1 MKYFYVLYFICFIV
15 FCLVVPTLRVW
26 KKEKIFAIT
35 FKNTDSAHD
44 YIGRLF
50 KIVIFLAGVPAIVY
64 WVDEN
69 RMFKLIPL
77 TLPQFSFEVGL
88 TLMLISLLWV
98 IAAQIQMQ
106 SSWRIGIDY
115 NKKTDLVHNGLFNYS
130 RNPIYLGMHGSLL
143 GFFLVLPNVLSLIV
157 LVVAHILMQIQTRL
171 EEEYLQNM
179 HGESFRIY
187 KMKVRRWL

>member
-1 MKYFYVLYFICFIV
+1 MKYFYLLYFICFII

-26 KKEKIFAIT
+26 KKEKILAIT

-64 WVDEN
+64 CVDES
-69 RMFKLIPL
+69 RMYKLIPL
-77 TLPQFSFEVGL
+77 TLPQYSFEVGMA
-88 TLMLISLLWV
+88 LMLISLLWV
-98 IAAQIQMQ
+98 IIAQMQMQ

-115 NKKTDLVHNGLFNYS
+115 NKKTDLVHTGLFNYS

-157 LVVAHILMQIQTRL
+157 LIVAHILMQIQTRL

-179 HGESFRIY
+179 HGESFKLY
-187 KMKVRRWL
+187 KGKVRRWL

>member
-15 FCLVVPTLRVW
+15 FCLIVPTMRVW
-26 KKEKIFAIT
+26 KKEKILAIT

-64 WVDEN
+64 CVDET
-69 RMFKLIPL
+69 RLLKLIPL
-77 TLPQFSFEVGL
+77 ILPQYSFEVGL

-98 IAAQIQMQ
+98 IVAQMQMQ

-115 NKKTDLVHNGLFNYS
+115 HKKTDLVHSGLFNYS

-143 GFFLVLPNVLSLIV
+143 GFFLVLPTVLSLIV

-179 HGESFRIY
+179 HGESFRMY
-187 KMKVRRWL
+187 KSKVRRWL